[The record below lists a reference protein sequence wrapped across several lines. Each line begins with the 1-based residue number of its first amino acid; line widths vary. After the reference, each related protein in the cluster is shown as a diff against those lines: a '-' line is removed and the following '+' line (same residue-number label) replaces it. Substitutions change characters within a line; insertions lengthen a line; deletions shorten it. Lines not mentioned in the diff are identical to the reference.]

1 MRRTRSSKYRL
12 RIATVLVAMLMVGLM
27 APAAN
32 ATIVIPKPFTMTV
45 SPSTSVAGVSKQFTA
60 TIKNWWLQKLG
71 SVDLAVP
78 PAYSITQRPDR
89 RRAPATVVGNTVRL
103 RNLNLSFLKSF
114 TVKVT
119 AVAACAPGAG
129 NVWSA
134 AAKTGANFTGAAF
147 LLLSPLS
154 HRSTAVTG
162 SCSLQFVTQ
171 PADTG
176 PGAIITSVAS
186 DPGGPPVQVG
196 VLRRREQPSH
206 GRPGHLDLAGDR
218 EQPRR

>member
-45 SPSTSVAGVSKQFTA
+45 SPSTSVAGASKQFTA

-71 SVDLAVP
+71 SADVAVP
-78 PAYSITQRPDR
+78 PAYSITSVLTSKGT
-89 RRAPATVVGNTVRL
+89 ATVVGNTVKL

-119 AVAACAPGAG
+119 AVAACSPGAG

-134 AAKTGANFTGAAF
+134 REDRRQLHGCSVPAAE
-147 LLLSPLS
+147 P
-154 HRSTAVTG
+154 VEP
-162 SCSLQFVTQ
+162 SL
-171 PADTG
+171 D
-176 PGAIITSVAS
+176 
-186 DPGGPPVQVG
+186 
-196 VLRRREQPSH
+196 R
-206 GRPGHLDLAGDR
+206 GDR
-218 EQPRR
+218 